1 MDEKWMDVWTSRPDL
16 QKVYPEVANG
26 ILKNF
31 EGWIAAYGVR
41 EYTKVEQFPS
51 QVASRPMTVVAPPA
65 KASPP
70 ETPEVEE
77 DILKDVF
84 EDKEEEKE
92 EEVPDALPKGWRA
105 MSASD
110 LTDLANDRGIK
121 LPDKPT
127 KAWLM
132 VSLKKWE
139 DAR

>member
-51 QVASRPMTVVAPPA
+51 QVASRPMTEVAPPA

-84 EDKEEEKE
+84 ADEEKE
-92 EEVPDALPKGWRA
+92 EEVPEALPKGWRNL
-105 MSASD
+105 SVSE
-110 LTDLANDRGIK
+110 LTDLAEDKGVK
-121 LPDKPT
+121 LTDKPT
-127 KAWLM
+127 KAWLL
-132 VSLKKWE
+132 VALKKWE
-139 DAR
+139 DSR